1 MYNIYEGYLYTA
13 VSIYI
18 KRKVLNTYSAQFKYQ

>member
-1 MYNIYEGYLYTA
+1 MYNIYESYLYTA

-18 KRKVLNTYSAQFKYQ
+18 KRKVLNRYSAQFKYQ